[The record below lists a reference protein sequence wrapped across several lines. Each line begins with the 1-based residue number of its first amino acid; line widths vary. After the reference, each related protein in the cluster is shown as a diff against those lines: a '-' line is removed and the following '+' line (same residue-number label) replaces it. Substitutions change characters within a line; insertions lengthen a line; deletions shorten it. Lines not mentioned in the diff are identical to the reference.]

1 MEGTAMTKSSLFLV
15 TALFASAFLLSQSP
29 AQASKVLTGDKC
41 VFESS
46 TAVYGGGP
54 PEKISITWRRSTGNI
69 IAFSWDHGGVAWYSF
84 AGNPG
89 TMVEEPSGAYYQ
101 FNIGTT
107 TAGYDST
114 RYQLKGY
121 LAINIDWPAAT
132 FAAIYEGTGT
142 SHMVANGKVNCS

>member
-1 MEGTAMTKSSLFLV
+1 MTKSSLLC
-15 TALFASAFLLSQSP
+15 TATLLGAALLLSHSP
-29 AQASKVLTGDKC
+29 ANAAKVLTGDKC

-46 TAVYGGGP
+46 NAVYGGGP
-54 PEKISITWRRSTGNI
+54 PEKISLTWRRSTGKI
-69 IAFSWDHGGVAWYSF
+69 LAFSWDHGAPWYSY
-84 AGNPG
+84 AADPG

-107 TAGYDST
+107 TAGFDST

-121 LAINIDWPAAT
+121 LAISMDWPDAT

-142 SHMVANGKVNCS
+142 SHMVATGKVSCR